1 MSTQATG
8 EALEWLRSHNPF
20 SQAELWRQAH
30 GARMY
35 ALSLGDR
42 WLKPDKRFMIVTT
55 GRTGSELLVDL
66 LNSQP
71 GIFCDGEILND
82 RRLSAQRFVA
92 GRSAKAA
99 MGGAEAYGCKLVQ
112 RHFGFQPTFE
122 RDDFLRRMH
131 DQGYHLIYLR
141 RENILAQALSAA
153 IGRHGR
159 WHWHQGDK
167 ASFTPAT
174 IDPVELL
181 GLAFL
186 FDECDQYLQFLLEPL
201 THLSITYE
209 DDLVGP
215 AAQQATVD
223 RICAR
228 LEMASVAGSTKFVRL
243 SPRLLEDRLV
253 NYDEVAAVVGASR
266 FAKYLSDV
274 SA

>member
-8 EALEWLRSHNPF
+8 EVLEWLRSHNPF

-99 MGGAEAYGCKLVQ
+99 MGGAQAYGCKLVQ

-122 RDDFLRRMH
+122 RDDFLSGMH
-131 DQGYHLIYLR
+131 DQGYELIYLR
-141 RENILAQALSAA
+141 RENTLAQALSAA

-159 WHWHQGDK
+159 WHWHQGEK

-186 FDECDQYLQFLLEPL
+186 FDECDQYLQFLLQPL
-201 THLSITYE
+201 THMSITYE
-209 DDLVGP
+209 DDLVGQ

-228 LEMASVAGSTKFVRL
+228 LGIASVAGSTKFVRL

-253 NYDEVAAVVGASR
+253 NYDEVAAVVRASR